1 MGLNRSSWYYIS
13 KPRHYK
19 KSSRPL
25 DPNLVSRLS
34 SLSGYELTLGY
45 KKVCAYLKALFN
57 DCFNHKKV
65 YRHMDILHL
74 LQPKIIRKPKK
85 KKLPSVLFYCPLQSN
100 LRWESDLTLI
110 PTEEGFLYLFTV
122 IDAFDKEIIGSW
134 LGFRCRCKEAMEALT
149 QAVFARF
156 PDQKAPQNL
165 SLTLRLDRGCQ
176 FTAQNFAQAAR
187 NFNISVEFCDVQ
199 APNQKPFI
207 ESFFANFKREE
218 VYRNIYQNS
227 LQAFSAWPQYL
238 DWYNNRR
245 PHASIGYLSP
255 ADFRRSN
262 SNKSSLFN
270 TLLLSEN
277 IGA

>member
-1 MGLNRSSWYYIS
+1 MGLNRSSWYYTPKLS
-13 KPRHYK
+13 QHK

-25 DPNLVSRLS
+25 DQNLVSRLTH
-34 SLSGYELTLGY
+34 LSGYELTLGY
-45 KKVCAYLKALFN
+45 HKVCAYLRTVYN
-57 DCFNHKKV
+57 DYFNHKKV
-65 YRHMDILHL
+65 YRHMSVLHL

-122 IDAFDKEIIGSW
+122 IDAFDKEVIGSW
-134 LGFRCRCKEAMEALT
+134 FGFRCRRQEAPE
-149 QAVFARF
+149 
-156 PDQKAPQNL
+156 DL

-176 FTAQNFAQAAR
+176 FTAQDFAAEAR
-187 NFNISVEFCDVQ
+187 NLNISIEFRDVQ
-199 APNQKPFI
+199 APNQKPFV

-218 VYRNIYQNS
+218 VYRNIYKNT
-227 LQAFSAWPQYL
+227 LQAFSAWPKYL
-238 DWYNNRR
+238 DWYNNHR

-255 ADFRRSN
+255 AAFRHLHTK
-262 SNKSSLFN
+262 KSSLFN